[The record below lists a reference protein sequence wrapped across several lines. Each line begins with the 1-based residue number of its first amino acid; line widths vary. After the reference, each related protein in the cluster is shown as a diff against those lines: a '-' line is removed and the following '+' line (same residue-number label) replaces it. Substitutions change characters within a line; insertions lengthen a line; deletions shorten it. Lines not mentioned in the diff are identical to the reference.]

1 MADYRAI
8 NRNSKAVEQRKKL
21 ASTFSTPAA
30 KFTPSGRPGVVST
43 PKPVFGDTFAKVM
56 LGPDKKYFGGVS
68 GPISGA
74 TGAEDLVN
82 RIVRNMTVDTGDAVS
97 RIKQDTFMGGKGKSG
112 LQDYPL
118 VDPNSFLGN
127 VLASAGPMG
136 TAMNYASGNLI
147 NNPDVTQSLAPGDVI
162 GPRRLITGG
171 LRLAAPYAKPLIPAV
186 TSKVGKAVAA
196 GTAAVGGFG
205 AADPDNAMAMNPA
218 PIIKGALKNRGILN
232 TVFEDLS
239 KEIKDHL
246 AAAASKQN
254 HYTARALKKKTGK
267 AINKD
272 EWFDNGV
279 GLTAKDMWDE
289 TTSFFKNSGEF
300 ADEAGQFT
308 DDGLAL
314 AEKLFSGGRA
324 KSLQVAHIIPLEDAR
339 NAIEPFIAQ
348 GPGKSI
354 LTWPRVNRGMGSEN
368 MLDWLRQQPVE
379 QIDTTRSI
387 LKQLGIIN

>member
-8 NRNSKAVEQRKKL
+8 NRNFKAVEQRKKL
-21 ASTFSTPAA
+21 ANTFSTPAS
-30 KFTPSGRPGVVST
+30 KFTPAGRPGMVST
-43 PKPVFGDTFAKVM
+43 PTPVFGDTFAKVM

-68 GPISGA
+68 GPLSEA
-74 TGAEDLVN
+74 TGVEDLVN
-82 RIVRNMTVDTGDAVS
+82 RQMRNMTVDAGDAVS

-118 VDPNSFLGN
+118 VDPNSSFFKDL
-127 VLASAGPMG
+127 VSAAPLTG
-136 TAMNYASGNLI
+136 TAINYLAGNFI
-147 NNPDVTQSLAPGDVI
+147 NNADFHQAQAPGDVF
-162 GPRRLITGG
+162 GPRRLVSGPLTRG
-171 LRLAAPYAKPLIPAV
+171 LRLAAPIV
-186 TSKVGKAVAA
+186 TSKVGKAAA
-196 GTAAVGGFG
+196 ATTAALGGFG
-205 AADPDNAMAMNPA
+205 AIDTDNAMAMNPA
-218 PIIKGALKNRGILN
+218 PIIKEGIKNKGILN
-232 TVFEDLS
+232 TAFESLS
-239 KEIKDHL
+239 KELKDHL
-246 AAAASKQN
+246 VAAASKQN
-254 HYTARALKKKTGK
+254 YYTARALKKKTGE

-279 GLTAKDMWDE
+279 GLTAKDMWDQ

-308 DDGLAL
+308 DEGLAL
-314 AEKLFSGGRA
+314 AEKLFPGFGRA
-324 KSLQVAHIIPLEDAR
+324 RSLQVAHIRPLEDAK
-339 NAIEPFIAQ
+339 NAREPFIAQ
-348 GPGKSI
+348 CPGKSI